1 MVFEESRGDRTR
13 TLDQRMK
20 SSYQNAKEVNMG
32 GICGYHGGRKM
43 SGELREFILKSLV
56 R

>member
-13 TLDQRMK
+13 TLGQKMV
-20 SSYQNAKEVNMG
+20 SYQNAKDVNIG
-32 GICGYHGGRKM
+32 GVYRYHGGRKM
-43 SGELREFILKSLV
+43 SGKLREFIPKSLV